1 MAETIAENAATALER
16 LDDLLAHAR
25 RAGADAADA
34 VLFSGAALSVSC
46 RLGARETV
54 ERSESTDLGLRVLL
68 GRRQGLVSSSD
79 LSARALDELVTR
91 ALAMART
98 ATEDPY
104 CGLAPAERLAADLP
118 GLDLCDPEEPSTASL
133 SERALAA
140 EDAARAVAGVTN
152 SEGAEAGWQR
162 GGAALATSHGFRGA
176 YDTSRHRLS
185 VAVLAGEGTAMERD
199 WDYAAARHA
208 ADLDPPADIGR
219 RAGERAVKRLRP
231 RKVAS
236 ARVPIVFDPRVANS
250 LVRHFA
256 GAVTGTAVARGTSF
270 LRERMGQAVF
280 ADGVEIVDDPHRRR
294 GLASRPFDGEGVA
307 TRRHM
312 LVDQGRLTTWLLD
325 SSSARQLGLATTGHA
340 GRGTGSPPAPGASN
354 LYLAPG
360 APTPEALMADIGQGL
375 YVTELIGFGVN
386 PVTGDYSRG
395 AAGFWIE
402 RGELGYPVSELTIA
416 GNLVDMFKALS
427 PARDLEFRRGVDA
440 PTVRV
445 EGMTVAGT

>member
-1 MAETIAENAATALER
+1 MAETIAENGATALER
-16 LDDLLAHAR
+16 LDDLLARAQ

-79 LSARALDELVTR
+79 LSARALDELVAR

-104 CGLAPAERLAADLP
+104 CGLAPADRLAGDLP
-118 GLDLCDPEEPSTASL
+118 GLDLFDPGEPSTASL
-133 SERALAA
+133 SERTLAA
-140 EDAARAVAGVTN
+140 EDAARAVAGITN
-152 SEGAEAGWQR
+152 SEGAESGWQR
-162 GGAALATSHGFRGA
+162 ATVALVTSHGFRGA
-176 YDTSRHRLS
+176 YDTSRHSLS

-199 WDYAAARHA
+199 WEYAVARHA
-208 ADLDPPADIGR
+208 ADLDPPAEIGR
-219 RAGERAVKRLRP
+219 RAGQRAVRRLGP

-250 LVRHFA
+250 LVCHFA
-256 GAVTGTAVARGTSF
+256 GAVTGTSVARGTSF

-294 GLASRPFDGEGVA
+294 GLVSRPFDGAGVA
-307 TRRHM
+307 TRRHV

-340 GRGTGSPPAPGASN
+340 GRGTASPPAPGASN

-360 APTPEALMADIGQGL
+360 APTPEALMADIRQGL

-402 RGELGYPVSELTIA
+402 HGELGYPVSELTIA

>member
-1 MAETIAENAATALER
+1 MAATIAENAAAALER
-16 LDDLLAHAR
+16 LDDLLARAQ

-79 LSARALDELVTR
+79 LSARVLDELVAR

-104 CGLAPAERLAADLP
+104 CGLAPAERLAVDLP
-118 GLDLCDPEEPSTASL
+118 GLDLFDPGEPSTASL

-140 EDAARAVAGVTN
+140 EGAARAVAGITN

-162 GGAALATSHGFRGA
+162 ATVALATSHGFRGA
-176 YDTSRHRLS
+176 YDTSRHSLS

-208 ADLDPPADIGR
+208 ADLDPAAEVGR
-219 RAGERAVKRLRP
+219 RAGQRAVRRLRP

-256 GAVTGTAVARGTSF
+256 GAVTGTSVARGTSF

-280 ADGVEIVDDPHRRR
+280 ADGIEIVDDPHRRR
-294 GLASRPFDGEGVA
+294 GLVSRPFDGEGVA
-307 TRRHM
+307 TRRHV

-340 GRGTGSPPAPGASN
+340 GRGTASPPAPGASN

-402 RGELGYPVSELTIA
+402 HGELGYPVSELTIA